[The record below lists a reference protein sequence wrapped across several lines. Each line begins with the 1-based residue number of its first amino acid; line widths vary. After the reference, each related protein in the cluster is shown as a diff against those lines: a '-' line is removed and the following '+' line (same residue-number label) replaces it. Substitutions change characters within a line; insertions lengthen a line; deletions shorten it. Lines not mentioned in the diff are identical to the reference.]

1 MISKSAAGPG
11 AGTSRVGRSMG
22 LLFGAFGDPARSQG
36 PRCLCPDDVRCGL
49 RGNEL
54 GRDTVEHAV
63 QLGAESAGAQDDGDA
78 DQGGDEAVLD
88 GRRAG
93 LVLGKAVH
101 KGLHDGTPT
110 VRPKICGDRF
120 PRPVISSIHV
130 LF

>member
-36 PRCLCPDDVRCGL
+36 PRRLCRDDVRCVL

-78 DQGGDEAVLD
+78 DQGGDEAVFD

-93 LVLGKAVH
+93 LILGKAVH
-101 KGLHDGTPT
+101 KGLHGDTPT
-110 VRPKICGDRF
+110 VGPKICWTDFRG
-120 PRPVISSIHV
+120 P
-130 LF
+130 